1 MKKVKLTYFN
11 GRGRAEVARLILSIA
26 GEVFED
32 DRVEFSDWEA
42 LKPRKLFY
50 QKTFM
55 PMIQTYEIILLI
67 HVNITI
73 EDNIFYHRP
82 TFWTASKDRN

>member
-50 QKTFM
+50 QKTFR
-55 PMIQTYEIILLI
+55 PMIHIP
-67 HVNITI
+67 VSNV
-73 EDNIFYHRP
+73 D
-82 TFWTASKDRN
+82 A

>member
-1 MKKVKLTYFN
+1 MKNVKLTYFN

-50 QKTFM
+50 QITVR
-55 PMIQTYEIILLI
+55 PLI
-67 HVNITI
+67 HN
-73 EDNIFYHRP
+73 FM
-82 TFWTASKDRN
+82 F